1 VCACVDSSGSI
12 YGVGRE
18 NQATRDT
25 RLLTVLGRDARR
37 LVARLPF
44 FYGWVILACVCLAG
58 FARQGPAVATLSIFV
73 EPMTR
78 EFGWSRAALS
88 GAVSLGGVLAALTAP
103 LIGPVLDRR
112 GARLILCLAVAVT
125 GVSTM
130 LLSLT
135 QSLLVFYALF
145 CLARMNFAG
154 TFDLGIYGALNS
166 WFVARR
172 ALVTSIANLAQMAGL
187 VALPL
192 IAHLAMQRG
201 GWRTGWLAVGGA
213 VLLVGLVPT
222 WLFMV
227 ARPEDV
233 GLQPDRRGPAPG
245 APAGLTGRP
254 SPRVAEPAFSRREA
268 LRTPAFW
275 LLSLYTLLVYPVQ
288 AGVSLHQAPHLIERG
303 LSPAVAAGVVS
314 SFSLVAGLAGLGF
327 GMLARRIGVR
337 VGLSLAAAFLG
348 GSAAAMLAVT
358 TPLHGYLAACGF
370 GLGIGGLLTV
380 LPLAWADYFGRASFG
395 AIRGAALTVQVT
407 AQASGPLLSGLL
419 RDRTGD
425 YATSLVCFAVLASVG
440 ALVAVLA
447 RAPRP
452 AGPPG

>member
-1 VCACVDSSGSI
+1 VRARRRG
-12 YGVGRE
+12 
-18 NQATRDT
+18 RDT
-25 RLLTVLGRDARR
+25 SR
-37 LVARLPF
+37 LVARVPF

-73 EPMTR
+73 GPMTR
-78 EFGWSRAALS
+78 EFGWSRTALS
-88 GAVSLGGVLAALTAP
+88 GAVPLGGVLAALTSP

-112 GARLILCLAVAVT
+112 GARLILCIAVSVT

-130 LLSLT
+130 LLSASHSLT
-135 QSLLVFYALF
+135 AFYVLF

-154 TFDLGIYGALNS
+154 PFDLGIYGALNS

-172 ALVTSIANLAQMAGL
+172 AFVTSIANLAQMAGL
-187 VALPL
+187 VVLPL
-192 IAHLAMQRG
+192 LAHLAMQPW
-201 GWRTGWLAVGGA
+201 GWRAGWLAVGGA

-233 GLQPDRRGPAPG
+233 DLQPDGRSPAS
-245 APAGLTGRP
+245 AAIRAGTGRG
-254 SPRVAEPAFSRREA
+254 SLTVAEPAFSRHEA

-275 LLSLYTLLVYPVQ
+275 LLSLYTLAVYPVQ
-288 AGVSLHQAPHLIERG
+288 AGVSLHQAPYLVERG
-303 LSPAVAAGVVS
+303 LSPRVAATIVS
-314 SFSLVAGLAGLGF
+314 SFSLVSGLAGLAF
-327 GMLARRIGVR
+327 GLLTRRIGAR
-337 VGLSLAAAFLG
+337 VGLGLTATFLG
-348 GSAAAMLAVT
+348 VSAAAMLAIA
-358 TPLHGYLAACGF
+358 TPLHGYLAAGCF

-380 LPLAWADYFGRASFG
+380 LPLAWADYFGRASYG
-395 AIRGAALTVQVT
+395 AIRGVALTVQVT

-425 YATSLVCFAVLASVG
+425 YVASLTCFAVLSFIG
-440 ALVAVLA
+440 AFVALLI

-452 AGPPG
+452 PRRARGT